1 MYMFVLLIN
10 FRFLAFLQNLF
21 QLPNGSI
28 LTMNHFLRFLKL
40 LVSMQT
46 MSLYRKFVKPIV
58 QEFQKRWNFCMRWFN
73 MPLLIKSTC

>member
-1 MYMFVLLIN
+1 
-10 FRFLAFLQNLF
+10 
-21 QLPNGSI
+21 
-28 LTMNHFLRFLKL
+28 MNHFLRFLKL